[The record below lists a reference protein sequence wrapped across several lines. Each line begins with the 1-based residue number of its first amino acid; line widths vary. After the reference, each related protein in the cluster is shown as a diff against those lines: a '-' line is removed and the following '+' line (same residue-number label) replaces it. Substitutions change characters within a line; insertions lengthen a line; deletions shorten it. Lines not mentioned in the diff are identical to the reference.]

1 MPHRRHRHRRSYAD
15 HRDYLKGM
23 TTLKFTIGSITDRGL
38 NPRRTANED
47 RLLALPERGLFL
59 VADGVGGHRG
69 GQVASQTAVDVFTEV
84 FSGPPAADVVALVQQ
99 TITQANHK
107 VFQTSHEVA
116 DLEGMA
122 STLALVVVEGMRA
135 VIAHVGDSRVYRFD
149 GRKLHC
155 ETEDHSEVNDAVRA
169 GTMTAAQAANHP
181 HRNIINRAL
190 GAAAEVEP
198 DFKVVTLDT
207 RTSFLL
213 CSDGITRHI
222 PDAELE
228 KLLNSGQH
236 PNNICA
242 QMKDLCFARGA
253 EDNLT
258 AIIVDCGERAYV
270 EEATRPTLPRSA
282 VSLTGAAA
290 APSRIS
296 VDFDETTPAPKP
308 SAKPAK
314 AAPPA
319 ASSSS
324 LVSGLVQLVVLIALI
339 VAAVVIA
346 RNWEPLYGWVMGK
359 PPANTT
365 AGAPANSPT
374 PLDAEL
380 AAAQALFEEKR
391 FDKAR
396 ESFAALV
403 AKDGNKAEYHY
414 WLGRAHY
421 ELKQPA
427 EAVKQ
432 LSEAAKLNDK
442 LPNVFVHLAR
452 AQEAAGDKKGA
463 AESLKR
469 AVAVPETATPV
480 PSPSPAG

>member
-1 MPHRRHRHRRSYAD
+1 
-15 HRDYLKGM
+15 M
-23 TTLKFTIGSITDRGL
+23 TTLKFTIGSISDRGL

-47 RLLALPERGLFL
+47 RLLALPEGGLYL

-84 FSGPPAADVVALVQQ
+84 FSQRPNADLVAAVRQ
-99 TITQANHK
+99 TIAQANSK
-107 VFQTSHEVA
+107 IYKASHEVA

-122 STLALVVVEGMRA
+122 STLAMVAIEGMRA

-190 GAAAEVEP
+190 GADAEVEA
-198 DFKVVTLDT
+198 DLKIVTLDA

-222 PDAELE
+222 PDNELE

-236 PNNICA
+236 PKNICE
-242 QMKDLCFARGA
+242 QMKDICFARGA

-258 AIIVDCGERAYV
+258 AVIVDCGERAYV
-270 EEATRPTLPRSA
+270 EEATRPTVPRSTVA
-282 VSLTGAAA
+282 PAYAA
-290 APSRIS
+290 APATSRIS
-296 VDFDETTPAPKP
+296 VDFTDKVPETKMPNKTLSPA
-308 SAKPAK
+308 SPAK
-314 AAPPA
+314 
-319 ASSSS
+319 SGS
-324 LVSGLVQLVVLIALI
+324 LVSGLVQLVLLI
-339 VAAVVIA
+339 VALVGAFFAGRHWDRIS
-346 RNWEPLYGWVMGK
+346 GWVMGQSAATNTATTNSAN
-359 PPANTT
+359 PAET
-365 AGAPANSPT
+365 
-374 PLDAEL
+374 DAEL
-380 AAAQALFEEKR
+380 AAARALFEEKR

-396 ESFAALV
+396 EGFTALV
-403 AKDGNKAEYHY
+403 NKNAANPEYHY

-427 EAVKQ
+427 EAIKQ
-432 LSEAAKLNDK
+432 LNEAAKLNDK
-442 LPNVFVHLAR
+442 LPNLFVHLAL
-452 AQEAAGDKKGA
+452 AYEAAGDKKNA
-463 AESLKR
+463 TESLKR
-469 AVAVPETATPV
+469 AITIPESPA
-480 PSPSPAG
+480 PSPSVSPVG

>member
-1 MPHRRHRHRRSYAD
+1 MS
-15 HRDYLKGM
+15 
-23 TTLKFTIGSITDRGL
+23 TLQITIGTITDRGL

-47 RLLALPERGLFL
+47 RLLALPESGLFL

-84 FSGPPAADVVALVQQ
+84 FATRPAGDMVTLVRQ
-99 TITQANHK
+99 TIAQANRK
-107 VFQTSHEVA
+107 IFQASHEVA

-122 STLALVVVEGMRA
+122 STLALVAIEGNRA

-149 GRKLHC
+149 GRKLHA

-169 GTMTAAQAANHP
+169 GTMTVAQAANHP

-190 GAAAEVEP
+190 GADAEVEA
-198 DFKVVTLDT
+198 DLKVVTLDA

-222 PDAELE
+222 PDAEME

-258 AIIVDCGERAYV
+258 AVIADCGERAYV
-270 EEATRPTLPRSA
+270 EEATRPTVPRSA
-282 VSLTGAAA
+282 ISLAAA
-290 APSRIS
+290 AATPSRIS
-296 VDFDETTPAPKP
+296 VDFEETLPTAKP
-308 SAKPAK
+308 LAKPAT
-314 AAPPA
+314 APTVA
-319 ASSSS
+319 KRSS
-324 LVSGLVQLVVLIALI
+324 LVSGLVQLVLLVALI

-346 RNWEPLYGWVMGK
+346 RNWEQLYGWVMGK
-359 PPANTT
+359 PPASAA
-365 AGAPANSPT
+365 AGTPAST
-374 PLDAEL
+374 PVKIDPDL

-391 FDKAR
+391 YDKAR
-396 ESFAALV
+396 ESFTALV
-403 AKDGNKAEYHY
+403 AKDGNNAEYRY
-414 WLGRAHY
+414 WLGRSHY

-432 LSEAAKLNDK
+432 LTEAAKLNDK
-442 LPNVFVHLAR
+442 LPSVFVHLAR

-463 AESLKR
+463 SESLKR
-469 AVAVPETATPV
+469 AVATPETTPLAI
-480 PSPSPAG
+480 SPTPAG